1 MPQTLLVA
9 DDSLTIQRVIKLALA
24 DENLDVVAVSSGEQA
39 FEQIETQPP
48 ALVLADTRMP
58 DRTGYEIAEFLN
70 SNPTH
75 KGIPV
80 VLMTGAFEPLD
91 ERRAKAAGCV
101 AVLVKPF
108 EPAKLVSTVRELLG
122 SGPKPTASAS
132 PPVRSVSGE
141 PDLAWPVTDDLA
153 ATPASP
159 EPAADPVAESPPPPP
174 PPSAPPPTQAEP
186 PAPRVRPEERT
197 PPALV
202 ITDDLVDQLATR
214 VIARLSDRVVRET
227 TTEVVSRVAEQLV
240 REEIERLKDKLR

>member
-39 FEQIETQPP
+39 IEQIEAQPP
-48 ALVLADTRMP
+48 ALVLVDTRMP

-75 KGIPV
+75 KRIPV

-141 PDLAWPVTDDLA
+141 PDLTWPVTDDLA

-159 EPAADPVAESPPPPP
+159 EHAPDPVAESPPPPP
-174 PPSAPPPTQAEP
+174 PPPPIQAEP

-214 VIARLSDRVVRET
+214 VIARLSDRVVRAT
-227 TTEVVSRVAEQLV
+227 TTEVVSRVAERLV
-240 REEIERLKDKLR
+240 GEEIERLKDKLR